1 MKVPF
6 FDLARQFEKIRKEI
20 TMSLEEVFQTQQF
33 ILGPQVSELETMIA
47 RYCDVS
53 FAIGVASGSD
63 ALFLALL
70 ALGVGPG
77 DEVILPSFTFFAT
90 AGAVSRTGAKPVFAD
105 IDPATYNIDPEELK
119 KRISSQTKA
128 VIPVHLYGQCA
139 DMDPILDL
147 CTIRSIFVI
156 EDAAQALGAVY
167 EPEGTSFPRKAGQMG
182 ILGCFS
188 FFPTKN
194 LGAFGDAGMIV
205 TDRNELAERLRI
217 LRVHGSHPKYYHKWI
232 GINSRLDTIQAAILK
247 AKLPHLER
255 WTEERR
261 RKAKRYEELLGNLF
275 SSLPGAALPKTQFR
289 NRHIYNQY
297 VIRVP
302 QRDQLRAFLQEQ
314 GVGTEIYYPV
324 PLHLQQCYAFLHYR
338 EGDLPHSEKA
348 AKEVLALPIYPELT
362 DEEQDY
368 VVDQIRR
375 FYDNL

>member
-6 FDLARQFEKIRKEI
+6 FDLTRQFEKIRKEI
-20 TMSLEEVFQTQQF
+20 TMSLEEVFQAQQF
-33 ILGPQVSELETMIA
+33 ILGPQVAELEAMIA
-47 RYCDVS
+47 RYCDVP

-70 ALGVGPG
+70 ALGIGPG

-90 AGAVSRTGAKPVFAD
+90 AGAVSRSGAKPVFAD

-119 KRISSQTKA
+119 KRVSSQTKA
-128 VIPVHLYGQCA
+128 IIAVHLYGQCA
-139 DMDPILDL
+139 DMDPILEL
-147 CTIRSIFVI
+147 CTSRSIFVI

-167 EPEGTSFPRKAGQMG
+167 QPEGVSSPRKAGQMG

-205 TDRNELAERLRI
+205 TDRGELAERLSI

-232 GINSRLDTIQAAILK
+232 GINSRLDTIQAAILR

-261 RKAKRYEELLGNLF
+261 RKAKRYEELLGHLF
-275 SSLPGAALPKTQFR
+275 SSLPGAALPKTQYR

-302 QRDQLRAFLQEQ
+302 RRDQLRAFLQEQ

-338 EGDLPHSEKA
+338 EGDLPHSERA

-375 FYDNL
+375 FYKK

>member
-1 MKVPF
+1 MNVPF
-6 FDLARQFEKIRKEI
+6 FNLARQFEKIRKEI

-33 ILGPQVSELETMIA
+33 ILGPQVAELEAMIA
-47 RYCDVS
+47 RYCDVP

-70 ALGVGPG
+70 ALGIGPG

-105 IDPATYNIDPEELK
+105 IDPATYNIDPEEVK
-119 KRISSQTKA
+119 KRVSSQTKA
-128 VIPVHLYGQCA
+128 IIPVHLYGQCA
-139 DMDPILDL
+139 DMDPILEL

-156 EDAAQALGAVY
+156 EDAAQALGAAY
-167 EPEGTSFPRKAGQMG
+167 QPEGASSPRKAGQMG

-205 TDRNELAERLRI
+205 TDRSELAERLRI

-247 AKLPHLER
+247 AKLPHLES

-275 SSLPGAALPKTQFR
+275 SSLPGAALPKTQYR

-302 QRDQLRAFLQEQ
+302 QRDQLKAFLHEQ

-324 PLHLQQCYAFLHYR
+324 PLHLQQCYAFLDYR
-338 EGDLPHSEKA
+338 EGDFPHSEKA

-375 FYDNL
+375 FYKK

>member
-6 FDLARQFEKIRKEI
+6 FDLTRQFEKIRKEI
-20 TMSLEEVFQTQQF
+20 TMSLEEVFQAHQF
-33 ILGPQVSELETMIA
+33 ILGPQVAELEAMIA
-47 RYCDVS
+47 HYCDIP

-70 ALGVGPG
+70 ALGIGPG

-90 AGAVSRTGAKPVFAD
+90 AGAVSRSGARPVFAD

-119 KRISSQTKA
+119 KRVSSQTKA
-128 VIPVHLYGQCA
+128 IIPVHLYGQCA
-139 DMDPILDL
+139 DMDPILEL
-147 CTIRSIFVI
+147 CTSRSIFVI
-156 EDAAQALGAVY
+156 EDAAQALGAAY
-167 EPEGTSFPRKAGQMG
+167 QPEGVSSPRKAGQMG

-205 TDRNELAERLRI
+205 TDRGELAERLRI
-217 LRVHGSHPKYYHKWI
+217 LRVHGSHPKYYHKCI
-232 GINSRLDTIQAAILK
+232 GINSRLDTIQAAILR

-261 RKAKRYEELLGNLF
+261 RKAKRYEELLGHLF
-275 SSLPGAALPKTQFR
+275 SSLPGAALPKTQYR

-302 QRDQLRAFLQEQ
+302 RRDQLRAFLQEQ

-338 EGDLPHSEKA
+338 EGDLPHSERA

-375 FYDNL
+375 FYEK